1 ISILKFYCMRKI
13 KMEKLRSLMVQR
25 WLNSNLMNL
34 ITLFMIMLLS
44 CQKWNFHIHG
54 GMNVKS

>member
-1 ISILKFYCMRKI
+1 
-13 KMEKLRSLMVQR
+13 MVQR